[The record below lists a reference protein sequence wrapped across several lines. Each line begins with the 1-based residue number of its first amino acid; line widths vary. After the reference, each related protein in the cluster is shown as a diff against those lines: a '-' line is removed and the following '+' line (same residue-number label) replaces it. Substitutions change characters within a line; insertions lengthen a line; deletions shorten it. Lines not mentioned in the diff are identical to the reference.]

1 MNKPFWELLLLM
13 VNRVNAIWQKVCFSN
28 KKHFESDFFPFC
40 IYVHL
45 LEIGITTDC
54 ALREAVKQVRN
65 ICRVLTFSTKY

>member
-45 LEIGITTDC
+45 LEIGITTDY

-65 ICRVLTFSTKY
+65 ICRVLTFSTNY